1 MASSYRRWGWHRLDP
16 VWAQRLVADANL
28 PRGAVVLD
36 VGAGLG
42 AVTRALVD
50 NGARVVAVENHA
62 GRARYLRDTFAGV
75 IVVQADARDL
85 RLPRRPFHV
94 VANPPFA
101 VTAALIARLL
111 QRNSRL
117 VSAHVVVQ
125 EQAARRWAGPAAPA
139 VTRWHTMFDVS
150 LGPRIPRRAFA
161 PCPRVDARVLV
172 VRSLLT
178 N

>member
-50 NGARVVAVENHA
+50 NGARVVAVEQHA
-62 GRARYLRDTFAGV
+62 GRAQQLRDTFAGV

-101 VTAALIARLL
+101 VTGALIARLL

-117 VSAHVVVQ
+117 VSAHLVVQ

-139 VTRWHTMFDVS
+139 VTRWHTMFGVS
-150 LGPRIPRRAFA
+150 LGRRIPRR
-161 PCPRVDARVLV
+161 
-172 VRSLLT
+172 
-178 N
+178 